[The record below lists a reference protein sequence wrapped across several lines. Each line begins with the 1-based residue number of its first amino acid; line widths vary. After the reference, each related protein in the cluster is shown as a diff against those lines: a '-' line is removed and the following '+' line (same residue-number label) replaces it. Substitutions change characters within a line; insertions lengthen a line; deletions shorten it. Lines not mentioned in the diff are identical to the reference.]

1 MVYLCKKHKQVMR
14 TKQAEPI
21 PSVEG
26 YEPELRTVSMMTANL
41 ISIPFLLIVGGLS
54 GWIYYMVWHTF
65 EWNRV
70 SNALWLMVAIVVGIV
85 VHELI
90 HGFTW
95 MAVTRQSFKH
105 LSFGTMAGAVYC
117 HIDVPMRKRPYIIG
131 AVMPLLLLG
140 VIPTVVAIAVGSLF
154 WLVFGVIFV
163 VCAIGDIMI
172 MWIIRREPSDTLI
185 YDHPTEAGCVIYR
198 KIES

>member
-1 MVYLCKKHKQVMR
+1 MR

-21 PSVEG
+21 PSVVG
-26 YEPELRTVSMMTANL
+26 CEPELKTVSIMKANL
-41 ISIPFLLIVGGLS
+41 ISIPFLFVVGGLS
-54 GWIYYMVWHTF
+54 GWIYYKVWHTF
-65 EWNRV
+65 EWNGME
-70 SNALWLMVAIVVGIV
+70 NALWMFVAIVVGIV

-90 HGFTW
+90 HGLTW

-105 LSFGTMAGAVYC
+105 LSFGTMSGAVYC
-117 HIDVPMRKRPYIIG
+117 HIDVPMKKRPYIIG

-140 VIPTVVAIAVGSLF
+140 VIPTVVSMVVGSTF
-154 WLVFGVIFV
+154 WLVFGVIFI

-185 YDHPTEAGCVIYR
+185 YDHPTEAGCVVYR
-198 KIES
+198 RVSE

>member
-1 MVYLCKKHKQVMR
+1 MR
-14 TKQAEPI
+14 TKTPEEI

-26 YEPELRTVSMMTANL
+26 YQPEMKTVSIMKANL
-41 ISIPFLLIVGGLS
+41 ISIPFLIVVGGLS
-54 GWIYYMVWHTF
+54 GWIYCMMWHSF
-65 EWNRV
+65 AWNGV
-70 SNALWLMVAIVVGIV
+70 SDSLWLCVAIVVGII

-117 HIDVPMRKRPYIIG
+117 HIDVPMKKRPYIIG

-140 VIPTVVAIAVGSLF
+140 VIPTVIAIVLGSTF
-154 WLVFGVIFV
+154 WLVFGIIFIV
-163 VCAIGDIMI
+163 SAIGDIMI
-172 MWIIRREPSDTLI
+172 MWKIRREPSDALI
-185 YDHPTEAGCVIYR
+185 YDHPTEAGCVVYR
-198 KIES
+198 KVDVCGSPIS